1 MFGVL
6 AYSRQHRTINAGTPV
21 SAHRSL
27 CRIPGAFEQDGASRD
42 LMTTRKRL
50 NGLDS
55 RAWATATWSAPLV
68 TQLILAVLVTSAWLL
83 GKWFPG
89 PALPLFA
96 ASAVGV
102 FVLCAVATFVLIRST
117 SSRARGMAL
126 SVAGSYVVVLVGAT
140 VYGIWMLQW

>member
-1 MFGVL
+1 MAVRGNVG
-6 AYSRQHRTINAGTPV
+6 S
-21 SAHRSL
+21 
-27 CRIPGAFEQDGASRD
+27 
-42 LMTTRKRL
+42 
-50 NGLDS
+50 LDS

-68 TQLILAVLVTSAWLL
+68 TQLILALLIASAWVL

-96 ASAVGV
+96 TSAAGV

-126 SVAGSYVVVLVGAT
+126 SVAGSYVVVLVGAA

>member
-1 MFGVL
+1 
-6 AYSRQHRTINAGTPV
+6 
-21 SAHRSL
+21 
-27 CRIPGAFEQDGASRD
+27 
-42 LMTTRKRL
+42 MTTSTHL
-50 NGLDS
+50 DGLDS

-68 TQLILAVLVTSAWLL
+68 TQLILALLIASAWLL

-96 ASAVGV
+96 ASAAGV

-126 SVAGSYVVVLVGAT
+126 SVAGSYVVVLAGAT
-140 VYGIWMLQW
+140 IYGIWMLQW

>member
-1 MFGVL
+1 MTGLSFRSCSYLRRSAARYCRHRGLKGVIV
-6 AYSRQHRTINAGTPV
+6 AVQGNAG
-21 SAHRSL
+21 S
-27 CRIPGAFEQDGASRD
+27 
-42 LMTTRKRL
+42 
-50 NGLDS
+50 LDS

-68 TQLILAVLVTSAWLL
+68 AQLILALLIASAWLL

-96 ASAVGV
+96 ASAAGV

-140 VYGIWMLQW
+140 LYGIWMLPW

>member
-1 MFGVL
+1 
-6 AYSRQHRTINAGTPV
+6 
-21 SAHRSL
+21 
-27 CRIPGAFEQDGASRD
+27 
-42 LMTTRKRL
+42 MTTSTHL
-50 NGLDS
+50 GSLDS

-68 TQLILAVLVTSAWLL
+68 TQLILALLIASAWVL

-96 ASAVGV
+96 TSAAGV

-126 SVAGSYVVVLVGAT
+126 SVAGSYVVVLGGAT

>member
-1 MFGVL
+1 MGVL
-6 AYSRQHRTINAGTPV
+6 AHPCQHHTINASMPV

-42 LMTTRKRL
+42 LMTTPTYL
-50 NGLDS
+50 DGLDS
-55 RAWATATWSAPLV
+55 RAWATATLSAPLV
-68 TQLILAVLVTSAWLL
+68 TQLVLVLLIASAWLL

-96 ASAVGV
+96 ASAAGV

-140 VYGIWMLQW
+140 LYGIWMLQW

>member
-1 MFGVL
+1 
-6 AYSRQHRTINAGTPV
+6 
-21 SAHRSL
+21 
-27 CRIPGAFEQDGASRD
+27 
-42 LMTTRKRL
+42 MTTSTHL
-50 NGLDS
+50 DGLDA

-68 TQLILAVLVTSAWLL
+68 TQLVLALLIASAWVL

-96 ASAVGV
+96 TSAAGV

-117 SSRARGMAL
+117 SSRAHGMAL